1 MSVLNLTNINENS
14 SARSG
19 QPDEELS
26 KNHFLSKLLNPKSM
40 CVFGANNN
48 LIATMGSMQLR
59 NCIAGG
65 GFEENIYPIHP
76 RLENVQGFKAYNS
89 ILDLPIIPD
98 LAFIIL
104 PPKVVPEVME
114 ECGQKG
120 IKYLIITSGG
130 FRESG
135 PDGIELS
142 QKIDEIAKKYNMRF
156 IGPNCLG
163 VYNGWFHYPE
173 KENAYINTFWI
184 YVPHKRGNISLV
196 SQSGTIAAQTA
207 WHTNKMGVKIGKSIS
222 VGNERNIDI
231 VDFLEF
237 FRDDPQTEVIGIYL
251 EEIKRGKEF
260 IKLAQEITPKKPIV
274 AIYAGGSDAANRSIM
289 SHTGSIGG
297 NENIYDAVFKETG
310 IIYTNLVTDFLYYL
324 RTLSYAQ
331 TNNVFPKGR
340 RLGIIT
346 DSGGSGSILT
356 KMAEKYKLEVPEF
369 SKELQDKISDLIP
382 PTGSKSNPIDIT
394 FFRNYNDFFVK
405 LPKLLIKSGEI
416 DCLLF
421 DGVFDFQE
429 VFEVME
435 KSGYPVDEKIKG
447 SMGFFFS
454 MIIKPLQKLVR
465 RKSIPLF
472 YSGPQL
478 YTHPLYQEFNSNDVP
493 IFDFWDQPTKCMA
506 MLVKYCEYRRKHS

>member
-1 MSVLNLTNINENS
+1 MVFNLTNFDKSKLVKSDQTDEN
-14 SARSG
+14 
-19 QPDEELS
+19 LS
-26 KNHFLSKLLNPKSM
+26 KNHFLYKILNPKSM

-48 LIATMGSMQLR
+48 LIGTMGSMQLR

-65 GFEENIYPIHP
+65 GFDNNIYPIHP
-76 RLENVQGFKAYNS
+76 RLDNVQGFKAYRS
-89 ILDLPIIPD
+89 VLDLPIVPE
-98 LAFIIL
+98 LAFIIV
-104 PPKVVPEVME
+104 PPNAVPEVME

-120 IKYLIITSGG
+120 IKNLIITSGG

-135 PDGIELS
+135 PDGIKLS
-142 QKIDEIAKKYNMRF
+142 SKIDGLAKKYNMRF

-207 WHTNKMGVKIGKSIS
+207 WHTNTMGIKIGKSIS
-222 VGNERNIDI
+222 IGNERNIDI

-237 FRDDPQTEVIGIYL
+237 FRDDPQTDVIGIYL
-251 EEIKRGKEF
+251 EEVKRGKEF

-297 NENIYDAVFKETG
+297 NEKIYDAVFKESG
-310 IIYTNLVTDFLYYL
+310 IIYTTSVTDFLYYL

-331 TNNVFPKGR
+331 IKNVFPKGR

-346 DSGGSGSILT
+346 DSGGSGSIIT
-356 KMAEKYKLEVPEF
+356 KMAEKYNLKVPEF
-369 SKELQDKISDLIP
+369 SKELQTKISPLIP
-382 PTGSKSNPIDIT
+382 PTGSKSNPVDIT

-405 LPKLLIKSGEI
+405 LPKILMKSGEI
-416 DCLLF
+416 DCLIF
-421 DGVFDFQE
+421 DGIFDFQE

-435 KSGYPVDEKIKG
+435 QSGYPVDENIKS
-447 SMGFFFS
+447 SMGLFFS
-454 MIIKPLQKLVR
+454 MIIQPLQKLVR
-465 RKSIPLF
+465 RKSIPFF

-478 YTHPLYQEFNSNDVP
+478 YTHPLYKEFLDNNIS
-493 IFDFWDQPTKCMA
+493 IFDLWDQPSKCMK
-506 MLVKYCEYRRKHS
+506 MLVNYAEYRRNHSK

>member
-1 MSVLNLTNINENS
+1 MTNVNEKNL
-14 SARSG
+14 AKSG
-19 QPDEELS
+19 QTDENLS
-26 KNHFLSKLLNPKSM
+26 KNHFLYKILNPKSM

-48 LIATMGSMQLR
+48 LIQTMGSMQLR
-59 NCIAGG
+59 NCLAGG
-65 GFEENIYPIHP
+65 GFDENIYPIHP
-76 RLENVQGFKAYNS
+76 RLENVQGFKAYKS
-89 ILDLPIIPD
+89 VLDLPIVPD

-120 IKYLIITSGG
+120 IKNLIITSGG

-135 PDGIELS
+135 PDGIKLS
-142 QKIDEIAKKYNMRF
+142 QKIDEIAKKYEMRF

-207 WHTNKMGVKIGKSIS
+207 WHTNRLGVKIGKSIS
-222 VGNERNIDI
+222 IGNERNIDI

-251 EEIKRGKEF
+251 EEVKRGKEF

-289 SHTGSIGG
+289 SHTGSLGG
-297 NENIYDAVFKETG
+297 NEKIYDAVFKETG
-310 IIYTNLVTDFLYYL
+310 IIYTNSVIDFLYYL

-331 TNNVFPKGR
+331 YNKVFPKGR
-340 RLGIIT
+340 RVGIIT
-346 DSGGSGSILT
+346 DSGGSGSIIT
-356 KMAEKYKLEVPEF
+356 KMAEKYSLKVPEF
-369 SKELQDKISDLIP
+369 SKQLQNKISEFIP
-382 PTGSKSNPIDIT
+382 PTGSKSNPVDIT

-405 LPKLLIKSGEI
+405 LPKLLMKSGEI
-416 DCLLF
+416 DCLIF
-421 DGVFDFQE
+421 DGIFDFQE

-435 KSGYPVDEKIKG
+435 KSGYPVDENIRD
-447 SMGFFFS
+447 SMGLFFS
-454 MIIKPLQKLVR
+454 MVIQPVQRLVR
-465 RKSIPLF
+465 RKSIPFF

-478 YTHPLYQEFNSNDVP
+478 YTHPLYREFLDNNIN
-493 IFDFWDQPTKCMA
+493 IFDLWDQPSKCMI
-506 MLVKYCEYRRKHS
+506 MLVNYAEYRRKHS

>member
-1 MSVLNLTNINENS
+1 MTDTNGRVSKNSPNSENS
-14 SARSG
+14 SI
-19 QPDEELS
+19 
-26 KNHFLSKLLNPKSM
+26 KNHFLYKILNPKTM

-65 GFEENIYPIHP
+65 GLEGNVYPIHP
-76 RLENVQGFKAYNS
+76 RLENVQGFKAYKS
-89 ILDLPIIPD
+89 VLDLPIVPD

-104 PPKVVPEVME
+104 PPNAVPEVME
-114 ECGQKG
+114 QCGQKG
-120 IKYLIITSGG
+120 IRYLIITSGG

-135 PDGIELS
+135 PDGIKLS

-163 VYNGWFHYPE
+163 IYNGWFHYPE
-173 KENAYINTFWI
+173 KQNAYINTFWI
-184 YVPHKRGNISLV
+184 YVPHKRGNISLI

-207 WHTNKMGVKIGKSIS
+207 WHTNTMGVKIGKSIS
-222 VGNERNIDI
+222 IGNERNIDI
-231 VDFLEF
+231 VDFLEYF
-237 FRDDPQTEVIGIYL
+237 KDDPQTDVIGIYL
-251 EEIKRGKEF
+251 EEVKRGKEF

-297 NENIYDAVFKETG
+297 NEKIYEAVFKESG
-310 IIYTNLVTDFLYYL
+310 VIYTTSVTDFLYYL

-340 RLGIIT
+340 RVGIIT
-346 DSGGSGSILT
+346 DSGGSGSIIT
-356 KMAEKYKLEVPEF
+356 KMAEKYKLKIPVF
-369 SKELQDKISDLIP
+369 SPELQNKISELIP
-382 PTGSKSNPIDIT
+382 PTGSKSNPVDIT

-416 DCLLF
+416 DCLIF

-429 VFEVME
+429 VFDVME
-435 KSGYPVDEKIKG
+435 KSGYPVEDTIKG
-447 SMGFFFS
+447 SMGLFFS
-454 MIIKPLQKLVR
+454 MVIQPVQKLVN

-478 YTHPLYQEFNSNDVP
+478 YTHPLYKDFLTNDVN
-493 IFDFWDQPTKCMA
+493 IFDFWDQPSKCMA
-506 MLVKYCEYRRKHS
+506 MLINYSEYRRKFS

>member
-1 MSVLNLTNINENS
+1 VTDSKEKISLNS
-14 SARSG
+14 SNSNNN
-19 QPDEELS
+19 S
-26 KNHFLSKLLNPKSM
+26 MKNHFLYKILNPKSM

-59 NCIAGG
+59 NCLAGK
-65 GFEENIYPIHP
+65 GFDHNIYPIHP
-76 RLENVQGFKAYNS
+76 KLDSVQGFKAYKS
-89 ILDLPIIPD
+89 VLDLPVIPD

-104 PPKVVPEVME
+104 PPNVVPEVME

-120 IKYLIITSGG
+120 IKFLIITSGG

-135 PDGIELS
+135 PDGVKLS
-142 QKIDEIAKKYNMRF
+142 LKINSIAKKYNMRF

-184 YVPHKRGNISLV
+184 YVPHKRGNVSLV

-207 WHTNKMGVKIGKSIS
+207 WQTNYIGVKIGKSIS
-222 VGNERNIDI
+222 VGNEANIDV

-237 FRDDPQTEVIGIYL
+237 FRDDPQTEVIGMYL

-260 IKLAQEITPKKPIV
+260 IKLAKEITPIKPIV
-274 AIYAGGSDAANRSIM
+274 AIYAGGSDASNRSIM
-289 SHTGSIGG
+289 SHTGSMGG
-297 NENIYDAVFKETG
+297 NEKIFDAMFKESG
-310 IIYTNLVTDFLYYL
+310 IISTNSITDFLYYL

-331 TNNVFPKGR
+331 INNTFPKGR
-340 RLGIIT
+340 KVGIIT

-356 KMAEKYKLEVPEF
+356 KMAEKHKLKVPEF
-369 SKELQDKISDLIP
+369 SKELQIKISELIP
-382 PTGSKSNPIDIT
+382 PTGSKSNPVDIT

-429 VFEVME
+429 VFEVIE
-435 KSGYPVDEKIKG
+435 QSGYPVDDTIKD
-447 SMGFFFS
+447 SMGLFFS
-454 MIIKPLQKLVR
+454 MVIQPIQRLVSK
-465 RKSIPLF
+465 KSIPLF

-478 YTHPLYQEFNSNDVP
+478 YSHHLYQEFLSNNVP

-506 MLVKYCEYRRKHS
+506 MLANYSEYRRNHTD

>member
-1 MSVLNLTNINENS
+1 MTDTNGRVSKNSPNSENS
-14 SARSG
+14 SI
-19 QPDEELS
+19 
-26 KNHFLSKLLNPKSM
+26 KNHFLYKILNPKTM

-65 GFEENIYPIHP
+65 GLEGNVYPIHP
-76 RLENVQGFKAYNS
+76 RLENVQGFKAYKS
-89 ILDLPIIPD
+89 VLDLPIVPD

-104 PPKVVPEVME
+104 PPNAVPEVME
-114 ECGQKG
+114 QCGQKG
-120 IKYLIITSGG
+120 IRYLIITSGG

-135 PDGIELS
+135 PDGIKLS

-163 VYNGWFHYPE
+163 IYNGWFHYPE
-173 KENAYINTFWI
+173 KQNAYINTFWI
-184 YVPHKRGNISLV
+184 YVPHKRGNISLI

-207 WHTNKMGVKIGKSIS
+207 WHTNTMGVKIGKSIS
-222 VGNERNIDI
+222 IGNERNIDI
-231 VDFLEF
+231 VDFLEYF
-237 FRDDPQTEVIGIYL
+237 KDDPQTDVIGIYL
-251 EEIKRGKEF
+251 EEVKRGKEF

-297 NENIYDAVFKETG
+297 NEKIYEAVFKESG
-310 IIYTNLVTDFLYYL
+310 VIYTTSVTDFLYYL

-340 RLGIIT
+340 RVGIIT
-346 DSGGSGSILT
+346 DSGGSGSIIT
-356 KMAEKYKLEVPEF
+356 KMAEKYNLKIPIF
-369 SKELQDKISDLIP
+369 STELQNKISELIP
-382 PTGSKSNPIDIT
+382 PTGSKSNPVDIT

-416 DCLLF
+416 DCLIF

-429 VFEVME
+429 VFDVME
-435 KSGYPVDEKIKG
+435 KSGYPVEDTIKG
-447 SMGFFFS
+447 SMGLFFS
-454 MIIKPLQKLVR
+454 MVIQPVQKLVN

-478 YTHPLYQEFNSNDVP
+478 YTHPLYKEFLTNDVN
-493 IFDFWDQPTKCMA
+493 IFDFWDQPSKCMA
-506 MLVKYCEYRRKHS
+506 MLINYSEYRRKFS

>member
-1 MSVLNLTNINENS
+1 MTQLEREHPLENHY
-14 SARSG
+14 
-19 QPDEELS
+19 L
-26 KNHFLSKLLNPKSM
+26 HCILNPKSI

-65 GFEENIYPIHP
+65 GLNENIYPIHP
-76 RLENVQGFKAYNS
+76 RLDNVQGFKAYKS
-89 ILDLPIIPD
+89 VLDLPIVPD

-104 PPKVVPEVME
+104 PPNAVPDVME

-135 PDGIELS
+135 PDGIKLS
-142 QKIDEIAKKYNMRF
+142 QKIDEIAKKYKMRF

-163 VYNGWFHYPE
+163 IYNGWFHYPE

-184 YVPHKRGNISLV
+184 YIPHKRGNVSLV

-207 WHTNKMGVKIGKSIS
+207 WHTNQIGVNIGKSIS
-222 VGNERNIDI
+222 IGNERNIDI
-231 VDFLEF
+231 VDFLEYF
-237 FRDDPQTEVIGIYL
+237 KNDPQTDVIGIYL
-251 EEIKRGKEF
+251 EEVKRGKDF

-297 NENIYDAVFKETG
+297 NEKIYDAVFKETG
-310 IIYTNLVTDFLYYL
+310 IIYTTSVMDFLYYL

-331 TNNVFPKGR
+331 IKNVFPKGQR
-340 RLGIIT
+340 VGIIT

-356 KMAEKYKLEVPEF
+356 KMAEKCQLKVPEF
-369 SKELQDKISDLIP
+369 SKELQNKISDLVP
-382 PTGSKSNPIDIT
+382 PTGSKSNPVDIT
-394 FFRNYNDFFVK
+394 FFKNYNDFFVK
-405 LPKLLIKSGEI
+405 IPKILIKSGEI

-421 DGVFDFQE
+421 DGIFDFQE
-429 VFEVME
+429 VFNVME
-435 KSGYPVDEKIKG
+435 KSGYPVEESIKS
-447 SMGFFFS
+447 SMGLFFS
-454 MIIKPLQKLVR
+454 MIIQPVQKLVK

-478 YTHPLYQEFNSNDVP
+478 YTHPLYREFLDNNVD
-493 IFDFWDQPTKCMA
+493 IFSMWDKVIPCLA
-506 MLVKYCEYRRKHS
+506 MLVKYSEYRRKFS